1 MCCLKYFC
9 YQLKIFL
16 DALYRKYKTGSFAPP
31 ALSLGGEGSLGLGP
45 LSLGGKVGFGAG
57 GYPGEGDTRSAIS
70 SPCYGNIFTISG
82 RYYESPVADEDTV
95 AGLEAGLGL
104 GEATLSAGAGL
115 QAKLQ
120 GGYSGLK
127 SAVTAPVRFIR

>member
-1 MCCLKYFC
+1 M
-9 YQLKIFL
+9 
-16 DALYRKYKTGSFAPP
+16 R
-31 ALSLGGEGSLGLGP
+31 
-45 LSLGGKVGFGAG
+45 
-57 GYPGEGDTRSAIS
+57 
-70 SPCYGNIFTISG
+70 NIFTVLWKYFHIFG

-120 GGYSGLK
+120 SGYSGLK

>member
-1 MCCLKYFC
+1 MCCLKYFW
-9 YQLKIFL
+9 YQLEIFL

-57 GYPGEGDTRSAIS
+57 GYPGEGDTRCAIS
-70 SPCYGNIFTISG
+70 SPCYGNICTISG
-82 RYYESPVADEDTV
+82 RYYESPV